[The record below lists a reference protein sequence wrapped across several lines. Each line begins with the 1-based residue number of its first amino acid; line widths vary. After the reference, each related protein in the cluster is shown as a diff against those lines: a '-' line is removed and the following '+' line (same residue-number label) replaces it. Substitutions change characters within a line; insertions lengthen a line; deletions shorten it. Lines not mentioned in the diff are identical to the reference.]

1 MVTDKNILE
10 MTARNLLNE
19 RGVSVDDIAELVHFL
34 QAPYV
39 ENLDLKTC
47 AENVNN
53 VLKKEKSKMLL

>member
-10 MTARNLLNE
+10 MTRRNLLNE

-39 ENLDLKTC
+39 ENLDLKP
-47 AENVNN
+47 
-53 VLKKEKSKMLL
+53 LPKMLITS